1 MEKQLFRKK
10 SMETISSPEQLNDYI
25 KVSSPGIWTVLT
37 AVIVLL
43 AGVCVWGIW
52 GHLETV
58 IPAVAVSQNGV
69 TTCYAADDAGSIQ
82 AGMTVRVNG
91 EEYTITSVSQL
102 SPEEQGQLEAYFQQ
116 TGQTPQGNVGYILEL
131 NQAIGDGVYTAEIVA
146 ESIAPVSFLWN

>member
-1 MEKQLFRKK
+1 MENQLFRKK

-25 KVSSPGIWTVLT
+25 KVSSPGIWTVLL
-37 AVIVLL
+37 AVVVLL

-58 IPAVAVSQNGV
+58 VPGVAVSQNGV
-69 TTCYAADDAGSIQ
+69 TTCYAADDTGSLQ

-91 EEYTITSVSQL
+91 EEYTVVSVSPL
-102 SPEEQGQLEAYFQQ
+102 SSQEQSRLEAYFQQ
-116 TGQTPQGNVGYILEL
+116 TGQTPQGNTGYALEL
-131 NQAIGDGVYTAEIVA
+131 DQGIKDGVYGAEVVT

>member
-1 MEKQLFRKK
+1 MENQLFRKK
-10 SMETISSPEQLNDYI
+10 SIETISSPEQLNDYI
-25 KVSSPGIWTVLT
+25 KVSSPGIWTVLL
-37 AVIVLL
+37 AVVVLL

-58 IPAVAVSQNGV
+58 VPAVAVSQNGV

-91 EEYTITSVSQL
+91 EEYTAVSVSPL
-102 SPEEQGQLEAYFQQ
+102 SSQEQSRLEAYFQQ
-116 TGQTPQGNVGYILEL
+116 TGQTPQGEVGYALKLDQGIK
-131 NQAIGDGVYTAEIVA
+131 DGVYTAEVVT